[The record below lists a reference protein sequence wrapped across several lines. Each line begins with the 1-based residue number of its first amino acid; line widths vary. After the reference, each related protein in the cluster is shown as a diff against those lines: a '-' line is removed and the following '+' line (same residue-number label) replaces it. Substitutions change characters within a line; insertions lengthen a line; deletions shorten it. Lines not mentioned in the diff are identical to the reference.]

1 MELRVLKYFL
11 AVAREQ
17 SISAAADALH
27 LSQPTLSR
35 QLKELEEELGKPLL
49 IRGARQITLT
59 EEGMILRKRAEE
71 ILSLADKAV
80 EEVSQSGED
89 VSGNVYIGAGETDAF
104 HYLARAIAQVQQK
117 YPNIR
122 FHISS
127 GDTSDVMDDLD
138 RGLIDFGLLFGPAN
152 TQRFET
158 WRLPVRDEWTV
169 LMRRD
174 SPLACKDKITPSDLW
189 DKPIITNRHI
199 REGDFFLNW
208 LQKSITGVNI
218 AATYNLLFN
227 GAVMVEEGVGYALA
241 LDGIINVTG
250 DSPLCARPLDPPM
263 DAGLGLVWKRYQRL
277 SQPAEVFLKKL
288 IELYGQ

>member
-158 WRLPVRDEWTV
+158 WRLSGTNGPCSCAGTVPWPAKIRSHPVTCGT
-169 LMRRD
+169 
-174 SPLACKDKITPSDLW
+174 SPSSQTAISG
-189 DKPIITNRHI
+189 R
-199 REGDFFLNW
+199 
-208 LQKSITGVNI
+208 
-218 AATYNLLFN
+218 ATF
-227 GAVMVEEGVGYALA
+227 
-241 LDGIINVTG
+241 
-250 DSPLCARPLDPPM
+250 S
-263 DAGLGLVWKRYQRL
+263 
-277 SQPAEVFLKKL
+277 
-288 IELYGQ
+288 